1 MLLKRI
7 ILHAYMVVSFC
18 LWLIIPHYV
27 TWEMSFVLLGVL
39 SLFAVVFYS
48 KTKAWWNIESQC
60 GQRKKKVQSM
70 KFGIVALLFL
80 CCIPTGIAAIVRW
93 NSAGII
99 ATAMA
104 TFIFG
109 LSMNLYANQQPD
121 DKRQLW
127 INLCLYGSLVAAGIA
142 VIGAIYHLAL
152 GIYPFARLIVLS
164 TTLGVCIMSYTTY
177 QGPHYNI
184 KYQAGWAA
192 GCMLAVAL
200 TFSVNHAFGTCTP
213 ELHSYTVL
221 SRSAQKAECVLD
233 TGRTFSFDR
242 CSTPKGCTDR
252 IYLYEGW
259 FHVTYLM
266 PHAK

>member
-104 TFIFG
+104 KFIFG
-109 LSMNLYANQQPD
+109 ISMQ
-121 DKRQLW
+121 
-127 INLCLYGSLVAAGIA
+127 ISSLMTNVNFGLTC
-142 VIGAIYHLAL
+142 V
-152 GIYPFARLIVLS
+152 
-164 TTLGVCIMSYTTY
+164 YTE
-177 QGPHYNI
+177 
-184 KYQAGWAA
+184 A
-192 GCMLAVAL
+192 
-200 TFSVNHAFGTCTP
+200 
-213 ELHSYTVL
+213 
-221 SRSAQKAECVLD
+221 
-233 TGRTFSFDR
+233 
-242 CSTPKGCTDR
+242 
-252 IYLYEGW
+252 
-259 FHVTYLM
+259 
-266 PHAK
+266 